1 MALAQVMQLHYP
13 FCMDNDDLESS
24 LTDRYQTTVPARIR
38 KALGLTK
45 RDKLQWL
52 LDDSGGV
59 RLSRKSREEPEHV
72 DPVLEAWLG
81 FIERD
86 ILEHPERLVPLD
98 EAWYQATSAGLSGM
112 PATLAEFIAM
122 PLIDDNEPLGE
133 DDF

>member
-1 MALAQVMQLHYP
+1 
-13 FCMDNDDLESS
+13 MDENDLESS

-38 KALGLTK
+38 KALGLGK

-59 RLSRKSREEPEHV
+59 RLSRKPRPEDEHN
-72 DPVLEAWLG
+72 DPILDAWLG

-86 ILEHPERLVPLD
+86 IFEHPERLVPLD

-122 PLIDDNEPLGE
+122 PLIDDNELLGE